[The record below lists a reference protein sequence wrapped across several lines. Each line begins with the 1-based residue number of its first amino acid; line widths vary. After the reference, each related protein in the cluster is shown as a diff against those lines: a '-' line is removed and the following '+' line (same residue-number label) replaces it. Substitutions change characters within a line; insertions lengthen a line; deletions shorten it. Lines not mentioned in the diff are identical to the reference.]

1 MNFEESYRYHTLCA
15 RATLYPGKSI
25 EEVQEIIEK
34 NIEDMRLNAVYDV
47 DTEYRENRDKFLIKK
62 QIQDMETDF
71 RKELENLVNKYSRE
85 NGSDTPDFIL
95 ARYLENALNNFDAAV
110 REREEW
116 YGRATHLEEL
126 DLGVQQPVTPQQRIP
141 FPTEEPLPLCD
152 HEEEFNR
159 LYDEECDREA
169 NMEELRMEGYLLRED
184 DYPESKKKNTDS
196 QHLQWIHDRM
206 VNMHEEN
213 PDVDYLIRLRQIIKK
228 LK

>member
-34 NIEDMRLNAVYDV
+34 NLADMRLNAVYDI
-47 DTEYRENRDKFLIKK
+47 DTEYRENQDKLRIKK

-95 ARYLENALNNFDAAV
+95 ARYLDNALNNFDAAV
-110 REREEW
+110 KEREEW

-126 DLGVQQPVTPQQRIP
+126 DLGIGSLPDESEEDIDIKGVTPDINDN
-141 FPTEEPLPLCD
+141 E
-152 HEEEFNR
+152 
-159 LYDEECDREA
+159 
-169 NMEELRMEGYLLRED
+169 
-184 DYPESKKKNTDS
+184 
-196 QHLQWIHDRM
+196 
-206 VNMHEEN
+206 
-213 PDVDYLIRLRQIIKK
+213 
-228 LK
+228 

>member
-1 MNFEESYRYHTLCA
+1 
-15 RATLYPGKSI
+15 
-25 EEVQEIIEK
+25 
-34 NIEDMRLNAVYDV
+34 
-47 DTEYRENRDKFLIKK
+47 
-62 QIQDMETDF
+62 METDF
-71 RKELENLVNKYSRE
+71 RKELETLVNKYSRE
-85 NGSDTPDFIL
+85 NHSDTPDFIL

-110 REREEW
+110 KEREEW

-126 DLGVQQPVTPQQRIP
+126 DLGVQQPITYQQEIP
-141 FPTEEPLPLCD
+141 FPTEEPVPLCD

-184 DYPESKKKNTDS
+184 DFLEPGDS

-213 PDVDYLIRLRQIIKK
+213 PDVDFLIRLRQIIKK
-228 LK
+228 LQK